1 MPARK
6 IGFYLDTTPAVQSLV
21 KQALRLIEMQQ
32 VFIEI
37 APKPLAQ
44 AGRIGR
50 FAHSSLLLFADNGSV
65 ATKLKQLTPSLL
77 VKFQKRGYEITSI
90 RVEVQPPPRQP
101 IISCKNIVLGGQAAG
116 HLRELAKGL
125 PASPLRSALE
135 SLLAQASKHGNQ
147 SLEHKQRH
155 NNQCENG
162 EKLE

>member
-6 IGFYLDTTPAVQSLV
+6 VGFYLDTTPAVQSLV

-44 AGRIGR
+44 AGRVGR
-50 FAHSSLLLFADNGSV
+50 FTHSSLLLFADNGAV

-77 VKFQKRGYEITSI
+77 VKFQKRGYEVTAI
-90 RVEVQPPPRQP
+90 RVEVQPPTRQP
-101 IISCKNIVLGGQAAG
+101 IIPRKNIRLSGQAAV
-116 HLRELAKGL
+116 HLQELSEGL
-125 PASPLRSALE
+125 PASPLRTALE
-135 SLLAQASKHGNQ
+135 GLLARASKHEDQ
-147 SLEHKQRH
+147 SLEHKQHH